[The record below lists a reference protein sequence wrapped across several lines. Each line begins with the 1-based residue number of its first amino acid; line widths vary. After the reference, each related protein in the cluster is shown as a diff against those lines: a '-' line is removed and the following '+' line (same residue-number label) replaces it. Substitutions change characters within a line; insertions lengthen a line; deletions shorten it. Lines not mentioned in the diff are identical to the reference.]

1 VPLRIAV
8 IGNFNW
14 PWTTANDLT
23 DTLQRMGII
32 AEGVNESDDDAWN
45 CLLGRIK
52 GEGRPDAVIW
62 NRTPAHTA
70 KIGLTLQATLLY
82 QAEKAGI
89 PTIAYHL
96 DRWWGLKRE
105 YELRT
110 EPFFR
115 CNYVFTADGHD
126 QDRWERLGINH
137 FWLPPAIAPRHAFQ
151 AVSEPRYRAKVA
163 FIGTQYGYHPEWKH
177 RDELVRW
184 LKRYYGKDILF
195 IPNRSMG
202 SIRGTKLNSVIA
214 SVKVVVGDSCLAP
227 VDDMPYARYCSDR
240 LFEVPGRGG
249 FLMHPLVASVV
260 EPSSR
265 GSLMVEQVHV
275 GGFELGDFQG
285 MKRTIDHY
293 AAHDDERKAIATQGY
308 EHVLENHT
316 YINRL
321 DYVLRET
328 GLR

>member
-1 VPLRIAV
+1 MPLRIAV
-8 IGNFNW
+8 LGNFNW

-23 DTLQRMGII
+23 DALQRMGIV
-32 AEGVNESDDDAWN
+32 AEGVNESDSDAWS

-52 GEGRPDAVIW
+52 SEGRPDAVIW
-62 NRTPAHTA
+62 NRTPSLSA
-70 KIGLTLQATLLY
+70 KIGVEMQGTLLY

-105 YELRT
+105 YELRS

-126 QDRWERLGINH
+126 HERWEKLGINH
-137 FWLPPAIAPRHAFQ
+137 FWLPPAIGPRHAFRG
-151 AVSEPRYRAKVA
+151 VSEPRYRAKVA

-184 LKRYYGKDILF
+184 LRRYYGKEILF

-202 SIRGTKLNSVIA
+202 SIRGAKLNSVIA

-227 VDDMPYARYCSDR
+227 VGDGPYSRYCSDR
-240 LFEVPGRGG
+240 VFEVPGRGG
-249 FLMHPLVASVV
+249 LLVHPFVEGIIEPFPSEAGMSEHIHGYPLWDFKEMKRQVDWWLNNEENRQTVA
-260 EPSSR
+260 
-265 GSLMVEQVHV
+265 Q
-275 GGFELGDFQG
+275 GGF
-285 MKRTIDHY
+285 
-293 AAHDDERKAIATQGY
+293 
-308 EHVLENHT
+308 EHVLEKHT